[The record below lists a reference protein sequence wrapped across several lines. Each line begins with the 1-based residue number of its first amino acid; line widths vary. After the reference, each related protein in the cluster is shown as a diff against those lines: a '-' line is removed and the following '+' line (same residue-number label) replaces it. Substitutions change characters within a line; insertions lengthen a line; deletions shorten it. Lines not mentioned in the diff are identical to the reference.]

1 MIEDDF
7 SAHSGICFPCFGGL
21 KKKKKKPLELN
32 YVSADALHDQVK
44 KSEGETMLEIV
55 SRVFEIPTY
64 IPQVQVLRKGFRKI
78 VFANFMTICT
88 WMQWEPE
95 HFMNFLLTEM
105 GTSGSLDGQQRLVV
119 KGRFTPEDFR
129 RILQRYFKR

>member
-1 MIEDDF
+1 MIF
-7 SAHSGICFPCFGGL
+7 QLICFPCFAGL
-21 KKKKKKPLELN
+21 TKKKKKPLKLDF
-32 YVSADALHDQVK
+32 VSADALHDQVK
-44 KSEGETMLEIV
+44 KNEGQTTLEIV
-55 SRVFEIPTY
+55 CRRFNIPPY
-64 IPQVQVLRKGFRKI
+64 IPQVQVLRKGFRKT

-119 KGRFTPEDFR
+119 KGWFTPEDFR